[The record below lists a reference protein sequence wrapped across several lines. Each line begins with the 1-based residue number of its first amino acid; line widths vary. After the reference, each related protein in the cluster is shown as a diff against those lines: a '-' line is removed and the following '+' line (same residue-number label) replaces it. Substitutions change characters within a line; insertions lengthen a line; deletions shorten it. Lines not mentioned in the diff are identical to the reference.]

1 MNLVM
6 HFNCKQ
12 KNSIVTILKYMFKAE
27 MKKFLLKI
35 QASLIISQEA
45 RIKIN
50 QIVREIQ
57 QQ

>member
-1 MNLVM
+1 M